1 MAERIT
7 TKRFAKNVVYSLV
20 AQIISLAVSF
30 VVTLIVPRYIGEY
43 AYSYWQSY
51 VLYVGYVGVLHFG
64 LLDGLVLRYSKY
76 DYDELDKP
84 RLRSQFITLMVFM
97 SALSLIGCAVSLFAL
112 GGQNKIIF
120 LFVAIGILIKNVDTY
135 NSYMLQITNRINRYV
150 IVTIVNR
157 LTYGTVIAALLI
169 SRSLGSVEAGE
180 FYWYCLADI
189 LAVCVSIVISHFFN
203 KGLHFGKSIGLK
215 ATLAEVKQNVSAGI
229 VLMIANWSATLLI
242 GSAKMMAQWRWG
254 DLVFGEVAFAFSV
267 SNVFLVFITAISVV
281 LFPSLKRLDESK
293 LPNLYKS
300 IRRALSP
307 LLFAMLALYFVG
319 CAVVERWLP
328 NYSSSLLYLG
338 IFLPMVVF
346 SSKVSLLTN
355 NYLKVYRK
363 EKTMMIINL
372 CSIALGVGMFALC
385 AYAFNNLIA
394 LMACVVVA
402 VMFNSI
408 ASEICV
414 MRTIGIKIVADFI
427 IEAFMTVAFILSATL
442 LHRWIGFAV
451 YMSALLVY
459 FVIYRKQIISG
470 CRRIAN
476 RLHRHPASQAAPAP
490 AEAGI
495 GSIDGAGS
503 SEADKALT
511 ADTATAQN
519 TQGAVT
525 ENSVESTATD
535 ESAIQSNAEET
546 EETEKIE
553 KSAALTEADAEDN
566 AAEDNGGETAPFGAD
581 RQELQTDSQDSSK
594 SHRNKSR
601 RNKK

>member
-1 MAERIT
+1 MAEKIT

-20 AQIISLAVSF
+20 AQIVSLAVSF

-84 RLRSQFITLMVFM
+84 RLRSQFITLMAFM

-112 GGQNKIIF
+112 GGQNKLIF
-120 LFVAIGILIKNVDTY
+120 LFVAIGIMIKNVDTY

-157 LTYGTVIAALLI
+157 LTYGVIIASLLVA
-169 SRSLGSVEAGE
+169 RSLGSAEAGE

-189 LAVCVSIVISHFFN
+189 LAVCVSIIISHFFN

-215 ATLAEVKQNVSAGI
+215 ATLAEVKLNVSAGI

-242 GSAKMMAQWRWG
+242 GSSKMIAQWRWG

-293 LPNLYKS
+293 LPSLYKS

-372 CSIALGVGMFALC
+372 CSIALGVGMFSLC
-385 AYAFNNLIA
+385 AYAFNSLIA

-414 MRTIGIKIVADFI
+414 MRTIGIKIIADFI
-427 IEAFMTVAFILSATL
+427 IEALMTVAFILSATL

-451 YMSALLVY
+451 YMGALVAY
-459 FVIYRKQIISG
+459 FVIYRKQIASG
-470 CRRIAN
+470 FRRIAN
-476 RLHRHPASQAAPAP
+476 RLHRRPAPQAAASP
-490 AEAGI
+490 
-495 GSIDGAGS
+495 
-503 SEADKALT
+503 SEADIGSLGGTVSSEDGKTLI
-511 ADTATAQN
+511 ADTATEQNAQG
-519 TQGAVT
+519 TVT

-535 ESAIQSNAEET
+535 KPATQSNAEK
-546 EETEKIE
+546 TEK
-553 KSAALTEADAEDN
+553 SDALTEADAEDN
-566 AAEDNGGETAPFGAD
+566 ADEDSGGETALSGAD
-581 RQELQTDSQDSSK
+581 RQELQNDSQDS
-594 SHRNKSR
+594 N
-601 RNKK
+601 